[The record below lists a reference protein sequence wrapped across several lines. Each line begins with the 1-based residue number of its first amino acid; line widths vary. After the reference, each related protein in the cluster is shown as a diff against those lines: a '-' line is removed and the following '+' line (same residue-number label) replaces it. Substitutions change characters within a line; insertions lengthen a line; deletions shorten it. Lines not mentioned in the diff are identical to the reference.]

1 MTSIFSRFV
10 LFFLFKAGLATLAF
24 PRYSKFG
31 PFSLCK
37 IYIQHT
43 ANISSLL
50 STFLGTSN
58 VRVAGIL
65 CCRCLFKFNC
75 VFRFWWTL
83 SRSLYFTMLLT
94 NFIFQA
100 VKSISKGEAL
110 TVRYTPFLQ
119 VDKNYL
125 CFVISFFLNGN
136 KISQLKTIEG
146 CHLRA
151 GLVWLAGWGRSASP
165 RALAPGWWI
174 GLWIEGTFREIERY
188 FEPLMEYLRAW
199 DAWGIF
205 VSKRM

>member
-1 MTSIFSRFV
+1 MTSVFSRFV

-24 PRYSKFG
+24 PLCSKFG
-31 PFSLCK
+31 PFFFFK
-37 IYIQHT
+37 IS
-43 ANISSLL
+43 NNSSLL

-65 CCRCLFKFNC
+65 CCRCLFKFKC
-75 VFRFWWTL
+75 VFRFDEHWVDH
-83 SRSLYFTMLLT
+83 YIFTMLLT

-136 KISQLKTIEG
+136 KISQLKTIER

-151 GLVWLAGWGRSASP
+151 GLVWLAGWGRSGSR
-165 RALAPGWWI
+165 RALVPGC
-174 GLWIEGTFREIERY
+174 R
-188 FEPLMEYLRAW
+188 
-199 DAWGIF
+199 
-205 VSKRM
+205 

>member
-1 MTSIFSRFV
+1 MTRVFFRFV

-24 PRYSKFG
+24 PHYSKFG
-31 PFSLCK
+31 PFSFFK
-37 IYIQHT
+37 NSIRHT

-50 STFLGTSN
+50 TLLGTSN

-75 VFRFWWTL
+75 VFRFDEHWVDH
-83 SRSLYFTMLLT
+83 YIFTMLFT

-119 VDKNYL
+119 VNKNYTG
-125 CFVISFFLNGN
+125 FVISFFLNGN
-136 KISQLKTIEG
+136 KISELKTAIER

-151 GLVWLAGWGRSASP
+151 ELV
-165 RALAPGWWI
+165 
-174 GLWIEGTFREIERY
+174 
-188 FEPLMEYLRAW
+188 
-199 DAWGIF
+199 
-205 VSKRM
+205 

>member
-1 MTSIFSRFV
+1 
-10 LFFLFKAGLATLAF
+10 
-24 PRYSKFG
+24 
-31 PFSLCK
+31 
-37 IYIQHT
+37 
-43 ANISSLL
+43 
-50 STFLGTSN
+50 
-58 VRVAGIL
+58 
-65 CCRCLFKFNC
+65 
-75 VFRFWWTL
+75 
-83 SRSLYFTMLLT
+83 MLLT

-165 RALAPGWWI
+165 RALVPGWWI

-205 VSKRM
+205 VSKRIYRKPGQELIYLTKHLENMFVQGLIFGMKPLQVSGWHRAWHLHQLSLVP